1 LRWSL
6 LIFPRMIS
14 NHGPHPHTYPASQV
28 GRMTGVGTDAWLYML
43 IHFHHQGTLVGI
55 FENWYPTTL
64 NSYMSYHK
72 ALSQEVL

>member
-1 LRWSL
+1 
-6 LIFPRMIS
+6 
-14 NHGPHPHTYPASQV
+14 
-28 GRMTGVGTDAWLYML
+28 MTGVGTDAWLYML